1 MSRTT
6 MKQLQNAVQM
16 LNIETGSPLTAY
28 SRVNG
33 RLVLNPGWYGI
44 DQAYGG
50 YRLVRM
56 CEGGGERD
64 IQPQRGT
71 KTECY
76 NAIQV
81 ALNVLRG

>member
-1 MSRTT
+1 MTRTT
-6 MKQLQNAVQM
+6 MKQLDNAVQM
-16 LNIETGSPLTAY
+16 LNIETNIPVTSYNRITGK
-28 SRVNG
+28 
-33 RLVLNPGWYGI
+33 LVLNPGWYGI

-56 CEGGGERD
+56 CEGGEERN